1 MQGGMVYIKKVVNLI
16 RVSSLHIIS
25 RNHSNTFL
33 LINLQN
39 TKTWPKENIAAR
51 TISSDLKVL
60 TF

>member
-1 MQGGMVYIKKVVNLI
+1 MVYIKKVVNLI
-16 RVSSLHIIS
+16 RVSSLHTIS